1 MSYIFK
7 TNLVPENKYGVKCPY
22 PMSPEG
28 ICVHNTAN
36 DAPAENEIKYMVSNN
51 MEISFHVAVD
61 DKEVVQGLPFDRNGW
76 HAGDGGNGNG
86 NRKYLAVEICYS
98 KSGGDRFIQAE
109 KNAAK
114 WIAETLKNHNWTIAN
129 VKKHQD
135 FSGKYCPHRTLDMGW
150 QRFLDMVQAELD
162 QLNAANVQTPQPA
175 QRNYAYKIGE
185 HVVFSTCYR
194 ASIDPI
200 SAHLSAA
207 QMSKNHG
214 VITRI
219 VDAANP
225 YLLDDGLCWVN
236 DGDIRGLYTA
246 PAPASKPE
254 PQPQVSYYS
263 RYTGSS
269 VSIVD
274 GLQTVGVDNSFA
286 NRQRIAAKNG
296 ITGYRG
302 SADQNNKLLSLLKN
316 GKLIK

>member
-36 DAPAENEIKYMVSNN
+36 DAPAENEIKYMVTNN
-51 MEISFHVAVD
+51 NQVSFHVVVD
-61 DKEVVQGLPFDRNGW
+61 NKEVIQGIPFDRNAW
-76 HAGDGGNGNG
+76 HAGDGGNGSG

-98 KSGGDRFIQAE
+98 KSGGERFIQAE

-150 QRFLDMVQAELD
+150 QRFLDMVQEELD
-162 QLNAANVQTPQPA
+162 KLNTADVQIPQPM
-175 QRNYAYKIGE
+175 QRSYAHSIGE
-185 HVVFSTCYR
+185 HVIFSTCYR
-194 ASIDPI
+194 SSTDPI

-207 QMSKNHG
+207 QMSRNHG
-214 VITRI
+214 VITKI
-219 VDAANP
+219 VDAPNP
-225 YLLDDGLCWVN
+225 YLLDDNLCWVN
-236 DGDIRGLYTA
+236 DGDIRGLYVA
-246 PAPASKPE
+246 PVPA
-254 PQPQVSYYS
+254 PQPQVSYYP

-274 GLQTVGVDNSFA
+274 ALQAVGIENSFVNRETIA
-286 NRQRIAAKNG
+286 NKNG
-296 ITGYRG
+296 ITDYRG
-302 SADQNNKLLSLLKN
+302 SAEQNNKMLSLLKS

>member
-7 TNLVPENKYGVKCPY
+7 TNLVSSDKYGVKCPY
-22 PMSPEG
+22 PISPEG

-36 DAPAENEIKYMVSNN
+36 DAPAENEIKYMISNN

-76 HAGDGGNGNG
+76 HAGDGGNGDG

-98 KSGGDRFIQAE
+98 KSGGNRFIQAE

-162 QLNAANVQTPQPA
+162 QLNAANVQTPQPV
-175 QRNYAYKIGE
+175 QRTYEHKIGE

-194 ASIDPI
+194 SSTDPI

-207 QMSKNHG
+207 QMSRNHG

-219 VDAANP
+219 VDAPNP

-236 DGDIRGLYTA
+236 DGDIRGLYIDHTEA
-246 PAPASKPE
+246 LKPA
-254 PQPQVSYYS
+254 PQPQVNYYPCYIGNS
-263 RYTGSS
+263 A
-269 VSIVD
+269 SIVE
-274 GLQTVGVDNSFA
+274 GLQAVGADSSFT
-286 NRQRIAAKNG
+286 NRENIAVKNG
-296 ITGYRG
+296 ITSYRG
-302 SADQNNKLLSLLKN
+302 SADQNNRLLSLLKS

>member
-28 ICVHNTAN
+28 VCVHNTAN
-36 DAPAENEIKYMVSNN
+36 DAPAENEIKYMVTNDN
-51 MEISFHVAVD
+51 QVSFHVAVD
-61 DKEVVQGLPFDRNGW
+61 DVSVVQGIPFDRNAW
-76 HAGDGGNGNG
+76 HAGDGGNGDG

-98 KSGGDRFIQAE
+98 KSAADRFIQAE

-175 QRNYAYKIGE
+175 QRTYAHKIGE
-185 HVVFSTCYR
+185 HVIFSTCYR
-194 ASIDPI
+194 SSTDSI

-225 YLLDDGLCWVN
+225 YLLDDGLCWIN

-246 PAPASKPE
+246 PAPAL
-254 PQPQVSYYS
+254 QPQISYYP

-269 VSIVD
+269 GSIVD
-274 GLQTVGVDNSFA
+274 ALKAVGVDSSLK
-286 NRQRIAAKNG
+286 NRGNIASKNG
-296 ITGYRG
+296 VTGYRG
-302 SADQNNKLLSLLKN
+302 SAEQNNKLLSLLKN